1 MQDAVRTPSR
11 RPRLADEYDTAM
23 SEHQPPREADS
34 ETTPA
39 ALLTDHD
46 PCSVLDRLPNN
57 VFPMRLRVHLPRG
70 RETDTPHEQFQE
82 PDYPVSLREPE
93 TPYIPKSTVYFDNP
107 AKRPPEGTTV
117 WQPREFRDRLDDLL
131 HHVNETTHLSP
142 DDLTLIELEVAEVP
156 THFVTTDPDTGEHVV
171 TSDLY
176 EKEGEIRIARF
187 QKEGS
192 LTATDVRD
200 DLEDALPGEARTPT
214 RLTRVEEVHAKPS
227 RHGRSTT
234 ASAGR
239 AQFYTETDAEQVDS
253 LELTPAVYQLRRSSD
268 SGDRFRPLG
277 PVLSN
282 LDDLLPSLTTHTS
295 DLVETVKFVGEE
307 REQTHFHANEVLDS

>member
-1 MQDAVRTPSR
+1 MQDVVRTPSR
-11 RPRLADEYDTAM
+11 RPRLVGEYKIDM
-23 SEHQPPREADS
+23 SEHQSPTES

-39 ALLTDHD
+39 ALLTDHN
-46 PCSVLDRLPNN
+46 PRSVLDRLPNTI
-57 VFPMRLRVHLPRG
+57 FPMRLRLHLPRG
-70 RETDTPHEQFQE
+70 RETDTLHEQYQE
-82 PDYPVSLREPE
+82 PDYPVSLREPN

-117 WQPREFRDRLDDLL
+117 WQPGEFHDRLADLL
-131 HHVNETTHLSP
+131 DHVDETTNLLTE
-142 DDLTLIELEVAEVP
+142 DLTLIELEVVEVP
-156 THFVTTDPDTGEHVV
+156 AHFVTTDADTGEHVV
-171 TSDLY
+171 KPDLY
-176 EKEGEIRIARF
+176 EKQGEMKIARF

-227 RHGRSTT
+227 RHGQTTT

-253 LELTPAVYQLRRSSD
+253 LELTPAVYQLRRISD
-268 SGDRFRPLG
+268 SGDRTRPLG

-282 LDDLLPSLTTHTS
+282 LDDLLPSLCKRAP
-295 DLVETVKFVGEE
+295 DLVESVQFIGEE
-307 REQTHFHANEVLDS
+307 RKQTHFHANEVLES